1 MNKITKALLNVQ
13 SSITAISKN
22 KKNEHFGYT
31 YVEINAILEHILPV
45 LTQNKLFLHQT
56 HSVDEFGNFIT
67 HTILLHES
75 GESIK
80 NEVPLRIAKQ
90 DPQSMGGLC
99 TYGRRYGLVSLLGL
113 QAVDDDAHGS
123 IEWKTNEQK
132 EEYQKLLNDPFF
144 KGKKNETNNW
154 FKQLKTKA
162 ETENALT
169 LMKQKLSDH
178 YVETEK
184 KLDEEMSDLDSQ
196 LKSKTEVA

>member
-1 MNKITKALLNVQ
+1 MKTITKALLNVQ

-45 LTQNKLFLHQT
+45 LTENKLFLHQT

-80 NEVPLRIAKQ
+80 NEVPLRVSKQ

-113 QAVDDDAHGS
+113 QAVDDDCHSAM
-123 IEWKTNEQK
+123 EWRTEEQK
-132 EEYQKLLNDPFF
+132 AEYQKLLQDPFF
-144 KGKKNETNNW
+144 KGKYNETNNW
-154 FKQLKTKA
+154 FKDFKTKD
-162 ETENALT
+162 ETQKALDI
-169 LMKQKLSDH
+169 MKQRLSDH

-184 KLDEEMSDLDSQ
+184 KLDEEMSDLDNQ
-196 LKSKTEVA
+196 LKNKTEVE

>member
-144 KGKKNETNNW
+144 KGKYNETNNW

>member
-1 MNKITKALLNVQ
+1 MKTITKALLNVQ

-22 KKNEHFGYT
+22 KKNDHFGYT

>member
-196 LKSKTEVA
+196 LKSKTEVV

>member
-1 MNKITKALLNVQ
+1 MKTITKALLNVQ

-22 KKNEHFGYT
+22 KKNDHFGYT

-184 KLDEEMSDLDSQ
+184 KLDEEMSDLDNQ
-196 LKSKTEVA
+196 FKNKTEVA

>member
-1 MNKITKALLNVQ
+1 MKTITKALLNVQ

-31 YVEINAILEHILPV
+31 YVEINAILDHILPV

-80 NEVPLRIAKQ
+80 NEVPLRISKQ

-113 QAVDDDAHGS
+113 QAVDDDAHS
-123 IEWKTNEQK
+123 TIEWKTNEQK
-132 EEYQKLLNDPFF
+132 EKYQELLKDPFF
-144 KGKKNETNNW
+144 NGKKNETNKW
-154 FKQLKTKA
+154 FSEAKTKDEA
-162 ETENALT
+162 ESALDIIKSR
-169 LMKQKLSDH
+169 LEEHYKLEQQKLDQEVSDIDDNLTR
-178 YVETEK
+178 VTE
-184 KLDEEMSDLDSQ
+184 
-196 LKSKTEVA
+196 EV

>member
-22 KKNEHFGYT
+22 KKNTHFGYT
-31 YVEINAILEHILPV
+31 YVEINAILDHILPV